1 MLDLYKNIKDA
12 RIRKGY
18 TQDELAKKIGY
29 SSKSMIARIEKGEID
44 LPQSKIVSF
53 AKALETTPSEL
64 MGRGIDINQGNNSI
78 SSNGSS
84 RDITNTTTTTN
95 NFFSQKQSCGNRT
108 LVTADSKNYFFAIID
123 NLRGMDDSSLRD
135 VLKYTQFILSKQED
149 EK

>member
-64 MGRGIDINQGNNSI
+64 MGLGIDIDQGNNSI

-84 RDITNTTTTTN
+84 RDITNTTTTN
-95 NFFSQKQSCGNRT
+95 NFFSQKQSCGNSALT
-108 LVTADSKNYFFAIID
+108 TADSKNYFFAIID

>member
-44 LPQSKIVSF
+44 LPQSKIVAF

-64 MGRGIDINQGNNSI
+64 MGRGIDIDQGNNSI

-84 RDITNTTTTTN
+84 RDITNTTTTN
-95 NFFSQKQSCGNRT
+95 NFFSQKSTCGKTT
-108 LVTADSKNYFFAIID
+108 LSTEDSKNYFFSLID
-123 NLRGMDDSSLRD
+123 NMRNMTDEQLKDL
-135 VLKYTQFILSKQED
+135 LKYSEFLLEHNR
-149 EK
+149 